1 MKIRLANKEDLKAIE
16 QIYENARQFMRSNG
30 NFSQWGNS
38 YPSVGIIQADIKQK
52 CLYVVEDEA
61 IQAVFTLIMGEV
73 QMSITFFTGTV
84 SSFFRSMVR
93 SFF

>member
-1 MKIRLANKEDLKAIE
+1 MSNFTTELMSALFKGEGVEEIMRLELESAMNEL
-16 QIYENARQFMRSNG
+16 
-30 NFSQWGNS
+30 
-38 YPSVGIIQADIKQK
+38 
-52 CLYVVEDEA
+52 
-61 IQAVFTLIMGEV
+61 